1 MQLGMNKIQYHSI
14 ELQAPGRASVDVD
27 KELVPEDVCVSTDTS
42 RPEFPTSRILSHQQ
56 TRLLPWTL
64 TITQRH
70 SLPRSVHC
78 FHHLL
83 NPSSQNR
90 LFQVTQNPKDN
101 RDIKLH
107 HLSQVNCL
115 ANVAILWRLT

>member
-1 MQLGMNKIQYHSI
+1 MQLGMNKIQHHSV
-14 ELQAPGRASVDVD
+14 ELQVPGRISIDVD
-27 KELVPEDVCVSTDTS
+27 KQLVSEDVCVSTATS
-42 RPEFPTSRILSHQQ
+42 RPEFLTSQILSHQQ
-56 TRLLPWTL
+56 TRLLPLTL

-90 LFQVTQNPKDN
+90 LLPVTQNPKDN
-101 RDIKLH
+101 HDIKLH

-115 ANVAILWRLT
+115 ANLAILWRLT